1 MKRLGKDTIY
11 RLADEY
17 SLFYL
22 KWIEGKRSTG
32 AGTFLK
38 KFNSPAWRAWSGYA
52 LESLTHKH
60 IRQIKAELGIAQVDT
75 EYSSWVHRPNK
86 AWPHGAQVDLLLDR
100 ADLTISLIEIKF
112 SQGPFTITKS
122 YAQELRQK
130 VEVFKQVTGTKK
142 NVFLTF
148 LTTHGLT

>member
-1 MKRLGKDTIY
+1 VAKVDLQDDSEPVIVAVEF
-11 RLADEY
+11 LAP
-17 SLFYL
+17 
-22 KWIEGKRSTG
+22 KHVK
-32 AGTFLK
+32 LK
-38 KFNSPAWRAWSGYA
+38 KN
-52 LESLTHKH
+52 
-60 IRQIKAELGIAQVDT
+60 
-75 EYSSWVHRPNK
+75 RPNK

-148 LTTHGLT
+148 LTTHGLTQNAYATELVQTSITTDCLFVVIS